1 MRKKSKRQIPLIPCW
16 ANHQYAQELQA
27 ISRILDANPAI
38 LEMVLH
44 DVSDKKKTDTGAP
57 GMTAEQVVRCALIKQ
72 LEQFS
77 YEKLA
82 FHLADSVSFQTF
94 CRLPWGQ
101 TPSVSTLHSNISRI
115 RETTWQEINRVLV
128 GWAQRAG
135 LEAGRQIRIDSTAVE
150 THIHYPLDSALL
162 KDCVHALTRRMEVV
176 NQLVEVT
183 FQDHRRRARRRA
195 LAILNARGMERK
207 VPLYRDLVK
216 VTRLTY
222 ADASRVMDQI
232 VGNPDPRIL
241 AEAVELKRLLELTEK
256 VISQTVRRVFQ
267 GETVPAEEKVVSI
280 FEEHTDIIRKGQ
292 RETTFGH
299 KVFLTVGKSSLV
311 LDCVTLRGNVA
322 DSTQVEKL
330 LDRQKDLYGRYPRQ
344 ASLDAGFASKPNL
357 KMAKQD
363 KGIKDMAFAAK
374 AGIKIADMVKSSW
387 VYEKLRRFRAGIEGC
402 ISYLK
407 RIFGWDRC
415 DWRGWEHFQRYVHL
429 SVVSY
434 NLLVLARLTL

>member
-16 ANHQYAQELQA
+16 ASHQYAEELQA

-44 DVSDKKKTDTGAP
+44 DLSDNKKTDTGAP

-101 TPSVSTLHSNISRI
+101 PPSVSTLHSNISRI
-115 RETTWQEINRVLV
+115 RETTWQAINRVLV
-128 GWAQRAG
+128 RWAQRAG

-176 NQLVEVT
+176 NQLVELK

-222 ADASRVMDQI
+222 ADASRVIDQI
-232 VGNPDPRIL
+232 VGNPDPRIM
-241 AEAVELKRLLELTEK
+241 AEALELKRLLELTEK

-322 DSTQVEKL
+322 DSTQVETL

-363 KGIKDMAFAAK
+363 KGIKDVAFAAK
-374 AGIKIADMVKSSW
+374 AGIKITDMVKSSW